1 MANVKT
7 ILANTTEHVVI
18 AFVIDTAA
26 TVTTLMSDLGGTDDT
41 STIAIEHVEYS
52 IVNDKKVQVQFQDG
66 GATATPALEFYGQ
79 GELGRRSGL
88 ISATS
93 AAAQEKLNVIFGTD
107 AFGTVILTIRKISGW

>member
-18 AFVIDTAA
+18 AYVIDTAG
-26 TVTTLMSDLGGTDDT
+26 TETTLMSALGGTDET

-52 IVNDKKVQVQFQDG
+52 IVNDKSVKVQFQDG

-93 AAAQEKLNVIFGTD
+93 ALAEEKLNVIFDTG
-107 AFGTVILTIRKISGW
+107 AFGTVILTIKKMSGW